1 MLLWV
6 LRQVDPGRRT
16 SLGKHTS
23 SFLPYRRGSPAG
35 PRGGRYPSIPIKP
48 PSCPGWARPQPE
60 WLALVALSPLL
71 PPAPDKCVISGCSL
85 METSRGGCQWD
96 KYSSAFLLSCGS
108 SGWCG
113 LRHRIWMPPGRNK
126 IYRKKKKSLPRGL
139 CFMFVCFVVF
149 VFKTPPQSFTVCF
162 LSK

>member
-16 SLGKHTS
+16 SLGKYTS

-48 PSCPGWARPQPE
+48 PSSPGWARPQPE

-108 SGWCG
+108 SG
-113 LRHRIWMPPGRNK
+113 
-126 IYRKKKKSLPRGL
+126 
-139 CFMFVCFVVF
+139 
-149 VFKTPPQSFTVCF
+149 
-162 LSK
+162 

>member
-71 PPAPDKCVISGCSL
+71 PPAQ
-85 METSRGGCQWD
+85 TSVLFQ
-96 KYSSAFLLSCGS
+96 AV
-108 SGWCG
+108 
-113 LRHRIWMPPGRNK
+113 P
-126 IYRKKKKSLPRGL
+126 
-139 CFMFVCFVVF
+139 
-149 VFKTPPQSFTVCF
+149 
-162 LSK
+162 